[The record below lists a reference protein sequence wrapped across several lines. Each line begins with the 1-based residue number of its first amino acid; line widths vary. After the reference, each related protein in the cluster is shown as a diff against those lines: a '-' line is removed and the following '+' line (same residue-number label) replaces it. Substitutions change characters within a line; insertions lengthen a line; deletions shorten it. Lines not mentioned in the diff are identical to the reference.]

1 VGRQPGEIIAGG
13 FDMTPGTLVGLK
25 EGYITAAIDSQQY
38 LAGFY
43 GVLVLYHYKLY
54 GFLPTVKTGG
64 FLIDSPEK
72 IKQIEALSKD
82 YIR

>member
-1 VGRQPGEIIAGG
+1 
-13 FDMTPGTLVGLK
+13 M
-25 EGYITAAIDSQQY
+25 TAAIDSQQY

-72 IKQIEALSKD
+72 IEQIEVLSKD